1 MDILKKLPGN
11 DGSYLKI
18 TRFLILAFV
27 AECTFGGSGRWLEI
41 GPLSI
46 RMILFAA
53 CFVMTLPYVL
63 RDIRRLAANL
73 QVIVTVAY
81 GVYLLVCAVI
91 GIRTGNQM
99 GFIWADISTMMTLAL
114 LPGFMAVMSEQSMIN
129 RAVDVLYWSA
139 AVVAA
144 ITVAMHFILVVMNQ
158 NQFDALY
165 ELITG
170 SYMGGIAKLKTG
182 MQRVY
187 LRSQMFLQV
196 GIVYGVWKMGCVP
209 DAKRRVFWAVN
220 GLMATACILSY
231 TRGFWLGLGASA
243 CLLLL
248 LGVRYWKKFVSI
260 AARMLAVFM
269 VFTVLSTVFYR
280 GPVML
285 IEVVNRF
292 DPSLIVYEGDKT
304 THFEHDPDEENMDDA
319 IDKSNADAVKT
330 RQETIFYSHQRIA
343 QHPIL
348 GNGLGENLDEIRDDG
363 RTEYMYMDQIVK
375 TGFVGLAL
383 FLGVYFSFVGVQTG
397 NNLAMRKK
405 GKKHPE
411 WTDPVFRDRFLTAAY
426 LGIAVTSFFNPF
438 LNNPMG
444 IMLLLLTST
453 AVYTTRNSNKEV

>member
-158 NQFDALY
+158 KQFDALY

-170 SYMGGIAKLKTG
+170 SYMGGIAELKTG
-182 MQRVY
+182 MQRCLENGLRPGCKASGILGGERSDGNCLHPVLYQRFLAGSRCLCLPAAASGCSLLEEVY
-187 LRSQMFLQV
+187 FHCRQNACGDHGVYCAF
-196 GIVYGVWKMGCVP
+196 YGVLPWPC
-209 DAKRRVFWAVN
+209 
-220 GLMATACILSY
+220 
-231 TRGFWLGLGASA
+231 
-243 CLLLL
+243 
-248 LGVRYWKKFVSI
+248 
-260 AARMLAVFM
+260 
-269 VFTVLSTVFYR
+269 
-280 GPVML
+280 
-285 IEVVNRF
+285 
-292 DPSLIVYEGDKT
+292 
-304 THFEHDPDEENMDDA
+304 
-319 IDKSNADAVKT
+319 NA
-330 RQETIFYSHQRIA
+330 
-343 QHPIL
+343 
-348 GNGLGENLDEIRDDG
+348 G
-363 RTEYMYMDQIVK
+363 
-375 TGFVGLAL
+375 
-383 FLGVYFSFVGVQTG
+383 
-397 NNLAMRKK
+397 
-405 GKKHPE
+405 
-411 WTDPVFRDRFLTAAY
+411 
-426 LGIAVTSFFNPF
+426 
-438 LNNPMG
+438 
-444 IMLLLLTST
+444 
-453 AVYTTRNSNKEV
+453 